1 MSPGASN
8 PRTTGQRRHQPAAQ
22 LLPFRPQHGGRRAG
36 AGRKPNGPEAGV
48 DHRTRAALA
57 ARFPVHVTVK
67 LRSGLPRLRRR
78 EEYAA
83 LRAAFAAG
91 CRGVGATGAFRL
103 CHYAVLNDHLHLIVE
118 AHERLALSR
127 GIQGLL
133 VRIAK
138 KLNTLW
144 QRKGKVFADRYHD
157 HILKSPRETR
167 NALRYVLQNARHHAA
182 KGRMVDASAPIDLFT
197 SAPWFDGFREPIRVR
212 GLEAI
217 VRPITDSRTWLLTL
231 GWRRHGLLDH
241 GAASA

>member
-1 MSPGASN
+1 MRSSA
-8 PRTTGQRRHQPAAQ
+8 TTPKTTRCRRQPAAP
-22 LLPFRPQHGGRRAG
+22 LLPFRPQHGGRRDG

-57 ARFPVHVTVK
+57 PRFPVHVTVK

-78 EEYAA
+78 DEYAA
-83 LRAAFAAG
+83 LRAAFVAG

-118 AHERLALSR
+118 AHDRVALSR

-133 VRIAK
+133 VRIAR
-138 KLNTLW
+138 KLNKLW
-144 QRKGKVFADRYHD
+144 RRKGKVFADRYHD

-182 KGRMVDASAPIDLFT
+182 KGRMVDASAPIDTFT
-197 SAPWFDGFREPIRVR
+197 SAPWFDGFRQTISVH

-217 VRPITDSRTWLLTL
+217 MRPITNAKTWLLTL
-231 GWRRHGLLDH
+231 GWRRHGLLDL
-241 GAASA
+241 GDATG